1 MDGISMGLSRLKE
14 LVSQA
19 EKEGISLGVMIS
31 QKMSP
36 AEMELAQME
45 LAAEICAS
53 HASIEGFMA
62 DVSVP
67 SIEDIITRNAPRIA
81 PSYEL
86 ASDEVMA

>member
-1 MDGISMGLSRLKE
+1 MGLSRLKE

-36 AEMELAQME
+36 EEMELAQME
-45 LAAEICAS
+45 LAAEICAN
-53 HASIEGFMA
+53 HASIEDFMA
-62 DVSVP
+62 DVKVP
-67 SIEDIITRNAPRIA
+67 SLHEIIARSAPRIA

>member
-1 MDGISMGLSRLKE
+1 MKE

-19 EKEGISLGVMIS
+19 EEEGVSLGVMIS

-36 AEMELAQME
+36 EEMELAQME
-45 LAAEICAS
+45 LAAEICAN
-53 HASIEGFMA
+53 HASIKGFMA
-62 DVSVP
+62 DVKVP
-67 SIEDIITRNAPRIA
+67 SLEEIITRSTPRFV